1 MPGDVSS
8 ERGRNTRGAVLAAAA
23 DLIGELGWGMVSTRA
38 VAERAGVRPGLVHYH
53 FASRR
58 ELLAEAA
65 TGRIAVSAGEGL
77 AALEATPDLR
87 AGLTL
92 LLESVA
98 HLDPA
103 EPLHLLMSET
113 YLAASRDPA
122 LASAFRRVVA
132 EFRTGLA
139 GWLVSRGVPSGTAGE
154 SAALLTAVLDGIA
167 LHRALDP
174 QLPLHGGVDALLAT
188 LTTTEA
194 RPCTR

>member
-1 MPGDVSS
+1 VRS
-8 ERGRNTRGAVLAAAA
+8 ERGLNTRSAVLGAAA
-23 DLIGELGWGMVSTRA
+23 DLIGELGWGRVSTRA

-53 FASRR
+53 FASQQ

-77 AALEATPDLR
+77 AALAATTDLR

-98 HLDPA
+98 HLDPTD
-103 EPLHLLMSET
+103 PLHLLVSET

-122 LASAFRRVVA
+122 LAGALRGVVT
-132 EFRTGLA
+132 EFRTGLT
-139 GWLVSRGVPSGTAGE
+139 GWLVSRGVPSGTAGG

-174 QLPLHGGVDALLAT
+174 QLPLHGGVDALLRT

-194 RPCTR
+194 RPCTQ

>member
-1 MPGDVSS
+1 MRS
-8 ERGRNTRGAVLAAAA
+8 ERGRNTRDAVLGAAA
-23 DLIGELGWGMVSTRA
+23 DLIGELGWGRVSTRA

-53 FASRR
+53 FASQQ

-65 TGRIAVSAGEGL
+65 TGRIAAWAGEAL

-98 HLDPA
+98 HLDA
-103 EPLHLLMSET
+103 TDPLHLLAAET
-113 YLAASRDPA
+113 SLAAARDPA
-122 LASAFRRVVA
+122 LAGALRRVVA
-132 EFRTGLA
+132 GFRTGLT
-139 GWLVSRGVPSGTAGE
+139 GWLLSRGVPSGTAEG

-174 QLPLHGGVDALLAT
+174 HLPLRGAVDALLRT

-194 RPCTR
+194 RPCTQ

>member
-1 MPGDVSS
+1 MHS
-8 ERGRNTRGAVLAAAA
+8 ERGRTTRGAVLDAAA
-23 DLIGELGWGMVSTRA
+23 DLIGELGWGRVSTRA
-38 VAERAGVRPGLVHYH
+38 VAERAGVLPGLVHYH
-53 FASRR
+53 FASQQ

-65 TGRIAVSAGEGL
+65 TGRVAVWADEGL
-77 AALEATPDLR
+77 AALEATSDLR

-98 HLDPA
+98 HLDPT
-103 EPLHLLMSET
+103 EPLHLLASET

-122 LASAFRRVVA
+122 LAGALRRVVA
-132 EFRTGLA
+132 EFRTGLT

-174 QLPLHGGVDALLAT
+174 QLPLDRGVDALLRM

-194 RPCTR
+194 PPCTQ